1 MAIHYLDPN
10 PGGSPLV
17 VFIHGLGA
25 DVEMWVYQ
33 LRVLA
38 EAGMRPVAMDI
49 PGFGKTP
56 LEGEGWSIRLISGRL
71 GQWLEALSPEPK
83 MVVGLSMG
91 GVIAQQLALDFPEQ
105 VERLVLASTFA
116 SLRPR
121 SWKNWAYL
129 LRRSGTV
136 LLKGSAAQAEQVAN
150 HLFPDHSQ
158 AVYRQMVIE
167 KIRQA
172 NPLAYRKAMQSLML
186 FDSRRW
192 VARIRVP
199 VLVMTGAQDGTVPV
213 AAQTELTKFL
223 PDARQIIIPQAGHAI
238 NVDQPELFNQHLLG
252 FLRPTVA

>member
-1 MAIHYLDPN
+1 MTCDQINKLFDSFCSGLYCLRLSINGDPTAVMYRTLLSEN
-10 PGGSPLV
+10 QLKLSDLG
-17 VFIHGLGA
+17 GLGL
-25 DVEMWVYQ
+25 Q
-33 LRVLA
+33 LYCR
-38 EAGMRPVAMDI
+38 
-49 PGFGKTP
+49 FT
-56 LEGEGWSIRLISGRL
+56 
-71 GQWLEALSPEPK
+71 
-83 MVVGLSMG
+83 
-91 GVIAQQLALDFPEQ
+91 IAQQLALDFPEQ

-223 PDARQIIIPQAGHAI
+223 PDARQIIIPQVGHAI